1 MLEYSQCA
9 NQIGSILSRA
19 RQHISE
25 DALIERIDGATV
37 RLQNDRLKILIVGE
51 FSRGK
56 STFINTLLGLPLL
69 PSKVNPT
76 TATINIIR
84 NGEKSSIN
92 IHIND
97 GSTETHLLPDEGIAK
112 FLDTIVTTS
121 NDESAKISQVEIIWP
136 GGIHGWN
143 ALIVDTPG
151 VNDLDD
157 LREDLTYS
165 YLSQADACIV
175 LLDSQQPLTASELRF
190 VNDKVMGNDVSRL
203 FFVINRM
210 DEIPKPNSDPDEATS
225 QRLMT
230 YVSKRL
236 IENVKGVNDP
246 ILHAVASKP
255 VLRQRFKDTPSS
267 WTVPF
272 EEMESNL
279 FKFINANA
287 THNRVPDHLSRALNI
302 LGDSQHIYESQLKM
316 LDQSKRQISKEMDS
330 IKLKQ
335 KSVSIKMDH
344 VQTLLLSKRRDLTK
358 SLNSSI
364 GTSLDTLRTQFIEEI
379 QTCDTEDEVLALKS
393 SMNRQLR
400 GILEEVEF
408 TVKVYRDDIESLI
421 NEHFKEEFVKPI
433 KINRSLISN
442 SLASNSELISYDKP
456 FEQPEDSASGIKEF
470 GINFGIGGV
479 AGFLGATLLGPIGVA
494 LAMFGAGTA
503 SNLFS
508 NFRENERREEARQK
522 AIHEMKAQ
530 IESVLQSCAHS
541 SETIAE
547 REINQI
553 ELQVKEIIGQQ
564 QQQLSSL
571 LNVDLDQV
579 KSKTDELAK
588 RKQDLNVRIESIIQ
602 LRDELEAL
610 QGAMG

>member
-25 DALIERIDGATV
+25 DALIKRIDGAAV

-84 NGEKSSIN
+84 NGEKPSIK

-97 GSTETHLLPDEGIAK
+97 GSTETHSLPDEGIAK

-230 YVSKRL
+230 YVSRRL

-279 FKFINANA
+279 FKFINTNA
-287 THNRVPDHLSRALNI
+287 TQNRVPDHLSRALNI

-335 KSVSIKMDH
+335 KSISIKMDH
-344 VQTLLLSKRRDLTK
+344 VQTLLLGKRRDLTK

-364 GTSLDTLRTQFIEEI
+364 GSSLDTLRSQFTEEI

-421 NEHFKEEFVKPI
+421 IEHFKEEFVNPI
-433 KINRSLISN
+433 KINRSLTSN
-442 SLASNSELISYDKP
+442 SLASNSELISYEKP
-456 FEQPEDSASGIKEF
+456 VEQTEDSGSGIKEF

-508 NFRENERREEARQK
+508 SFRENERREEAKQR
-522 AIHEMKAQ
+522 AISEMKVQ

-553 ELQVKEIIGQQ
+553 ELQVREIIGQQ
-564 QQQLSSL
+564 QQQLTSL
-571 LNVDLDQV
+571 LNVDLEQV
-579 KSKTDELAK
+579 KSKTEELAQM
-588 RKQDLNVRIESIIQ
+588 KQDLSVRIESIMQ
-602 LRDELEAL
+602 LKNELEAL
-610 QGAMG
+610 QGAME